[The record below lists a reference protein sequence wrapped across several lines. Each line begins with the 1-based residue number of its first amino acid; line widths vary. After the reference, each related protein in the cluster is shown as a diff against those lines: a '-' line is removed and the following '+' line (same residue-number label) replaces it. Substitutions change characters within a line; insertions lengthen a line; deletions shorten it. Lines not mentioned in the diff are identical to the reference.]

1 MERKHKRWNPGK
13 GACPGIGQISET
25 PAPCRGDIWFADLG
39 NHTGTSVQGGCRPVL
54 VISNDTANIHAE
66 TVNVVPLTRHLK
78 KPGLPC
84 HMMLDSDD
92 VIDSKQSLDDSMLLA
107 EQITTIGK
115 PQLRSYVG
123 RVENKEVLAQISHTV
138 ITQLALQ

>member
-1 MERKHKRWNPGK
+1 MRQKKSMGLKP
-13 GACPGIGQISET
+13 
-25 PAPCRGDIWFADLG
+25 PAPRRGDIWFADLG
-39 NHTGTSVQGGCRPVL
+39 DHTGTSVQGGYRPVL
-54 VISNDTANIHAE
+54 VISNDISNSCAE

-84 HMMLDSDD
+84 HMILDSDD
-92 VIDSKQSLDDSMLLA
+92 VMDSEQSLDDSMLLA

-115 PQLRSYVG
+115 PQMRSYVG
-123 RVENKEVLAQISHTV
+123 RVEDKEVLTQISHAV